1 MIQKDLEES
10 LKGNFV
16 ELRTTLIRDVALPD
30 KVKAAIEDK
39 IEAEQSALKYKYT
52 LQQEIKEAERKVIE
66 AQAKADKV
74 VGDAKEQAS
83 QIKDQ
88 ASQMAS
94 KIKDQAKSD
103 ALSEKERQ
111 LTAAKVEIEQ
121 EANRAKDV
129 LRKQVAGLAVA
140 GTEQLLSKEL
150 DAAKHADLLDD
161 LIKEI

>member
-1 MIQKDLEES
+1 MNLNVTIIIQMLAFLAVCWLTMKYIWPVILGAMDEREKKIADGLAA
-10 LKGNFV
+10 GNRAEK
-16 ELRTTLIRDVALPD
+16 EL
-30 KVKAAIEDK
+30 
-39 IEAEQSALKYKYT
+39 Q
-52 LQQEIKEAERKVIE
+52 E

-74 VGDAKEQAS
+74 VGEAKEQAS

-121 EANRAKDV
+121 EANRAKDT

>member
-1 MIQKDLEES
+1 MNLNVTILIQSLAFFGVCWFTMKYIWPVILGAMEEREKKIADG
-10 LKGNFV
+10 LAAGNRAEK
-16 ELRTTLIRDVALPD
+16 EL
-30 KVKAAIEDK
+30 
-39 IEAEQSALKYKYT
+39 Q
-52 LQQEIKEAERKVIE
+52 E

-103 ALSEKERQ
+103 ALAEKERQ

>member
-1 MIQKDLEES
+1 MNLNVTIIIQMLAFLAVGWFTMKYIWPVILGAMDEREKKIADGLAA
-10 LKGNFV
+10 GNRAEK
-16 ELRTTLIRDVALPD
+16 EL
-30 KVKAAIEDK
+30 
-39 IEAEQSALKYKYT
+39 Q
-52 LQQEIKEAERKVIE
+52 E

-121 EANRAKDV
+121 EANRAKDT